1 MDRLSFRLAAVVCAL
16 TAGLAAAPC
25 HAQSNESISLM
36 LDRATIIR
44 PPAKTSM
51 VVIGNPAIAD
61 VSVQKNGVMV
71 LTGKSYGETNMIALD
86 DQGQLISE
94 SWIKVGAPGRSNMV
108 VVRGVDTETYS
119 CTPNCQPTV
128 VLGDSD
134 KHFSKSGSQVSARN
148 GQAATTP
155 GQPGQR

>member
-1 MDRLSFRLAAVVCAL
+1 MITPKCTAMIAGSF
-16 TAGLAAAPC
+16 AAALLVAPAC
-25 HAQSNESISLM
+25 AQSNESIALM
-36 LDRATIIR
+36 LDRATVIR

-94 SWIKVGAPGRSNMV
+94 SWIRVGAPGRSNMV
-108 VVRGVDTETYS
+108 VVRGVETETYS

-148 GQAATTP
+148 GQAAASP